1 MIFQFFCQH
10 SGYLWWKVTHWWFL
24 NSLNWKFLLFPIC
37 FSYHWLCSFHVSFRT
52 ALLLYPLCLVIFL
65 HLPLL
70 FRPCPLLQ
78 MYFWSHHNLALVPI
92 KLLVLKPLSFPC
104 MCLSPPY
111 NIVPLASYM
120 KRDMIWTIVQQ
131 PTLSFSFSL
140 SSLHLSL
147 TSLPHPTLSTTT
159 SSFLTSLSSPHKL
172 LSSRSSC
179 PSPTPRQGAGDTKKD
194 SKKRKASVNFSNKKI
209 SWTLK
214 NLI

>member
-24 NSLNWKFLLFPIC
+24 NFLNWKFLLFPIF

-92 KLLVLKPLSFPC
+92 KLLVLKPLSFPR

-111 NIVPLASYM
+111 NIVPLSSYM
-120 KRDMIWTIVQQ
+120 DYSPATHS
-131 PTLSFSFSL
+131 SFFV
-140 SSLHLSL
+140 LSL
-147 TSLPHPTLSTTT
+147 FLTPIPDFTT
-159 SSFLTSLSSPHKL
+159 SSYPFHNHLFLF
-172 LSSRSSC
+172 
-179 PSPTPRQGAGDTKKD
+179 D
-194 SKKRKASVNFSNKKI
+194 FSFFA
-209 SWTLK
+209 T
-214 NLI
+214 